1 LIKILLKEEEI
12 EGIEEIVVKDPIL
25 EIHQER
31 EKRKNQDLDKIEF
44 LNNHFNL

>member
-1 LIKILLKEEEI
+1 IT
-12 EGIEEIVVKDPIL
+12 VKDLNL

-44 LNNHFNL
+44 LNNPFNLYRLFLI